1 MNVKMNNVQLALD
14 QLREWSNEKLENNE
28 DNLYFGFYCDGKN
41 DAKKF
46 VQEVLNMYG
55 L

>member
-1 MNVKMNNVQLALD
+1 MNSVQLALD
-14 QLREWSNEKLENNE
+14 LLREWSNEKLENKSANP
-28 DNLYFGFYCDGKN
+28 YYGFYCDGKN

-46 VQEVLNMYG
+46 VQEILNNYG